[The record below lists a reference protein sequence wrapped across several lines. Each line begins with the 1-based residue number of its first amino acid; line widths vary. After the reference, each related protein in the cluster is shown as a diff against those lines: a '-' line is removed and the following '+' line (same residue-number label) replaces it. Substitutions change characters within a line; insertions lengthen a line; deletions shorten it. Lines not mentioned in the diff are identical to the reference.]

1 MNSNALELKIHL
13 RWKKMTFLSRTWV
26 TSLVI
31 TSSYKLN
38 GNKPLWGKGSQTWT
52 RSPRSSRGWPRWL
65 NHISG
70 GSDSVG
76 QDGPWDHLSLTRDE
90 EMAVLLVQRPHSPSH
105 CFTLQG
111 VSQAEAG
118 WPLLPSAEWQW
129 STCTHKGWASHGTLE
144 NDSTTWLAR
153 EGQLFASLSV
163 FWLQPSL
170 IFWKM
175 LPFSVL
181 SKVNIWSVVKDELQ
195 SRTQGCIQIQQGG
208 WELLCS
214 FLQTVICNGLQQPA
228 EIPTTWSIK
237 KRLNE
242 PFHSRIFFST
252 PTHYPWQWK
261 EKGETKCFSVRRI
274 LYGHCSQRAK
284 SEAASLKLEEI
295 FNNPCGLTIDRT
307 RAQGRSMPF
316 SRKADGDRNEAAIKL
331 RGSWPWT
338 NNFLTTTPNSQ
349 R

>member
-1 MNSNALELKIHL
+1 
-13 RWKKMTFLSRTWV
+13 MTFLSRTWV

-31 TSSYKLN
+31 TSYYKLN
-38 GNKPLWGKGSQTWT
+38 GNKPLWVKGSQIWT
-52 RSPRSSRGWPRWL
+52 SLPRSSWQRPRWL

-70 GSDSVG
+70 GSDSIG
-76 QDGPWDHLSLTRDE
+76 QDGPWEHLSLTRDQ
-90 EMAVLLVQRPHSPSH
+90 EMPVLLVQRPHSPSH
-105 CFTLQG
+105 RFTLQG

-129 STCTHKGWASHGTLE
+129 NTCTHKGWASRGTLE
-144 NDSTTWLAR
+144 NDSTTWLGR

-195 SRTQGCIQIQQGG
+195 SGTQGCIQIQQGG

-228 EIPTTWSIK
+228 EIPTTWSMK

-261 EKGETKCFSVRRI
+261 EKGRPNAFLSGGFYMGIVLRG
-274 LYGHCSQRAK
+274 LSQKRQVSNWK
-284 SEAASLKLEEI
+284 KF

-316 SRKADGDRNEAAIKL
+316 TRKADGDRIEAVIKL